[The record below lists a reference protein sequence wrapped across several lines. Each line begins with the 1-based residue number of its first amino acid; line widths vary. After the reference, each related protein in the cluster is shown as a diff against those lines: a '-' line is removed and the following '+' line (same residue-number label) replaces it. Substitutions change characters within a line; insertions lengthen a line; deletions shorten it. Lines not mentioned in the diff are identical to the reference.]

1 MLKPLLFASLAA
13 IGNALYV
20 YGQRGVT
27 PPQNPFLYV
36 FGATAVCLVLLSGAA
51 LLYRSS
57 SDMTYISANAGMIG
71 IGGLGFFLT
80 FVGFFLLYTNFGAS
94 QYALYAVISILT
106 TSLGVGV
113 LIYREDFNIY
123 KVASVGFAIVAIV
136 LFTYGN
142 SKSGSL

>member
-13 IGNALYV
+13 IGNALFV
-20 YGQRGVT
+20 YGQRGVA
-27 PPQNPFLYV
+27 PPANPFLFI
-36 FGATAVCLVLLSGAA
+36 FGAVLACLA
-51 LLYRSS
+51 LLVVASLVYRTAG
-57 SDMTYISANAGMIG
+57 DAAYLRDNAGMIA
-71 IGGLGFFLT
+71 ISGLGFFLT
-80 FVGFFLLYTNFGAS
+80 FVGFFLLYNNYGAS

-123 KVASVGFAIVAIV
+123 KVGALVLAIAAIA

-142 SKSGSL
+142 AKAGG